1 MVVVEVGVGLV
12 EHEQLRIAGE
22 RGRDRDASALPAGQP
37 SAALGRDV
45 GEADGAD
52 RPPDGAPARRG
63 RAAPPR
69 A

>member
-12 EHEQLRIAGE
+12 EHEQLRITGE
-22 RGRDRDASALPAGQP
+22 RRGDRDAAALPARQP

-45 GEADGAD
+45 GQPDGAD
-52 RPPDGAPARRG
+52 RPPDGAPAGAG
-63 RAAPPR
+63 RTLPPR